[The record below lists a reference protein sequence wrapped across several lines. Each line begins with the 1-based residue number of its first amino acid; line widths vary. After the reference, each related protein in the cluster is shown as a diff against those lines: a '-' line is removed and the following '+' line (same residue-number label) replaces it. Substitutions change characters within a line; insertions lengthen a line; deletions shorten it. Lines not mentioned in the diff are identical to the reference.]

1 MRQILKQA
9 RIKAGMKQK
18 ETAIAIGVSERY
30 YQHIENGTREGKG
43 RIWDALE
50 ALFQTSQRQ
59 LRENDTKSNSNTE
72 KEAVEACKTPAV
84 AAAELSEVPSSVMVR
99 AAEDLEDG
107 KADTEEGR
115 KVLELIQVLCEAA
128 LG

>member
-18 ETAIAIGVSERY
+18 ETAKAIGVSERY

-59 LRENDTKSNSNTE
+59 LRENDTKTNSNTD
-72 KEAVEACKTPAV
+72 KEAVKSRKAHAV
-84 AAAELSEVPSSVMVR
+84 AAAELSEVSPSVMVK
-99 AAEDLEDG
+99 AALDLQDG
-107 KADTEEGR
+107 RADTEEGR
-115 KVLELIQVLCEAA
+115 RVLELSRAVCGPA